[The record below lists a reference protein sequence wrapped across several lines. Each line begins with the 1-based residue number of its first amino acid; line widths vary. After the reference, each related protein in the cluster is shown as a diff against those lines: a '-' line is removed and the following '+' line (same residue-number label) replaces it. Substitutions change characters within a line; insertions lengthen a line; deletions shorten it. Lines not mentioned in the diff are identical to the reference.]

1 MQTADSRAFL
11 NAMHYN
17 GVHPAIGKGVEGS
30 RLFADAGELFVAV
43 ANRLVRATIGQSP
56 GIIDCAFENSESG
69 SRQAYTSGLIPI

>member
-1 MQTADSRAFL
+1 
-11 NAMHYN
+11 MHYN

-56 GIIDCAFENSESG
+56 GIIDCAFENS
-69 SRQAYTSGLIPI
+69 